1 MMAKIIE
8 QNVVVRFSKIAKDS
22 NNSPNVVDPE
32 VLQSLE
38 QVIQEIVG
46 DNVVVELNV
55 E

>member
-1 MMAKIIE
+1 MAKIIE
-8 QNVVVRFSKIAKDS
+8 QHAIVKFSKISKDS
-22 NNSPNVVDPE
+22 DSSTTVVDPE

-46 DNVVVELNV
+46 DSIVVELSI